1 MLSMLAWFAVHALL
15 LGAGVAVVVAFK
27 PERA

>member
-1 MLSMLAWFAVHALL
+1 MLSIIAWFAIHALL
-15 LGAGVAVVVAFK
+15 LGAGVAVVVALK